1 MIKLNVP
8 FKDKDL
14 AKSLG
19 AVWNAE
25 QRAWYAPNGS
35 NVASVC
41 QWVASATPGAT
52 SSQTRPTV
60 SPEEAWASLPPRHSD
75 PKELIRYVGQ
85 RPVKVARGFCMSCD
99 STVHNEWCTTAEGSF
114 ELRHLADL
122 SLGVL
127 RPSELVILVAALDV
141 GLV

>member
-1 MIKLNVP
+1 MIRLNVP

-35 NVASVC
+35 KVASVC

-52 SSQTRPTV
+52 SPQARPTI
-60 SPEEAWASLPPRHSD
+60 SPEEAWASLPPRDSD
-75 PKELIRYVGQ
+75 PRQLIKYVGQ
-85 RPVKVARGFCMSCD
+85 RPVKVAGGFCMACD
-99 STVHNEWCTTAEGSF
+99 SNVHNVWCTTAEGSF
-114 ELRHLADL
+114 ELRHLAHL
-122 SLGVL
+122 SPGIL
-127 RPSELVILVAALDV
+127 RPSELVILVAALEA